1 MISIRNNWQQCQI
14 MNYLLVI
21 LSPDMNYNMG
31 VSIFWDSDNDIP
43 LFLLSDK
50 DIAGIQYQQIYL
62 FWREIWILINL
73 LSPSRPGWRHTTNY
87 IVNSVTTD
95 DSLYQHQ
102 IYFRKSQPSKSSCV
116 EYYETLLSPVF
127 NLLRRLNFI
136 RSRER
141 AGVYLTW
148 QEMLLVQ
155 QESAGK
161 NCVQHFIGDCG
172 L

>member
-1 MISIRNNWQQCQI
+1 MSNYELFVSNSISRHE
-14 MNYLLVI
+14 L
-21 LSPDMNYNMG
+21 
-31 VSIFWDSDNDIP
+31 
-43 LFLLSDK
+43 
-50 DIAGIQYQQIYL
+50 QYGS
-62 FWREIWILINL
+62 INL
-73 LSPSRPGWRHTTNY
+73 LRFWQWHSFIFALGQRHCWNSISANIFVLKRNMNINKSAQSGRPGWRHTTNY

-141 AGVYLTW
+141 ESWSLSDLARDVVGAAGERW
-148 QEMLLVQ
+148 
-155 QESAGK
+155 
-161 NCVQHFIGDCG
+161 
-172 L
+172 